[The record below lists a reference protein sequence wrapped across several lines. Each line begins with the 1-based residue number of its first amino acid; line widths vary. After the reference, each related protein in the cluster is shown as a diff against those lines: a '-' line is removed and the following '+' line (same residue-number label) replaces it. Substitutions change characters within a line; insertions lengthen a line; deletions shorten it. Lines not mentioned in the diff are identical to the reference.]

1 MQTKLAK
8 RAGADVWDVEVDAEW
23 IGSVEHLGRAQWS
36 ARNTDGEPVGPFQAR
51 SKNLAVAFVRQA
63 AGKIA

>member
-1 MQTKLAK
+1 MKTKIAK
-8 RAGADVWDVEVDAEW
+8 RRGLDVWDVECDDEW
-23 IGSVEHLGRAQWS
+23 IGSVEHLGRAQWT